1 MKDVKT
7 GDKIE
12 FFYNNKMRK
21 GTVQKVWGERGPQA
35 SLNSRVAGFCVD
47 HGDCYKSYRR
57 NGVSFL
63 AAQKS

>member
-7 GDKIE
+7 GDAVE
-12 FFYNNKMRK
+12 FLYNKKMRK
-21 GTVQKVWGERGPQA
+21 GTVQRVWADRGPQA

-63 AAQKS
+63 AMQSS